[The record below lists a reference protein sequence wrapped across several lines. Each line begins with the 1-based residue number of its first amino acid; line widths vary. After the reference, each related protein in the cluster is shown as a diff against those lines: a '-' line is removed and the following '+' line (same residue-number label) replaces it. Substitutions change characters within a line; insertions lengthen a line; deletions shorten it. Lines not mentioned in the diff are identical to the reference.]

1 MHTPSNTRK
10 HRQTGN
16 RNQQTFH
23 IHTVQNSTLRPL
35 QDYRGLAALAA
46 CLMLGACGQLPDL
59 GSPEMMAVSQPSE
72 KPEVQEGPAND
83 PEKATDYWGKKF
95 AKNPRDLK
103 SALNYARNLKAMG
116 QKRRAI
122 IVLQQAAIFHGQNK
136 ELAGEYGRLA
146 LEFDQLSVA
155 KRLLAAADNP
165 TKPDWKVISARGTV
179 LAKEGKYGDA
189 IPFFERA
196 LSLAHNHPSL
206 VNNLALAHAMSGE
219 AERAEGMLRQ
229 ASIANPASPKIRQNL
244 ALVLS
249 LQGRYDE
256 AKQIASQDLSPE
268 KAAKNTETLRRI
280 VKLEP
285 KAAPVPEPPKA
296 LAQWTTDVEV
306 SAAKPVNTGLTAHE
320 PNATADWTTSLKT
333 SAATD
338 GYSGKPSWTPQI
350 AMSVAE

>member
-1 MHTPSNTRK
+1 
-10 HRQTGN
+10 
-16 RNQQTFH
+16 
-23 IHTVQNSTLRPL
+23 
-35 QDYRGLAALAA
+35 
-46 CLMLGACGQLPDL
+46 MLGACGQLPDL
-59 GSPEMMAVSQPSE
+59 GSPEMMAVSQSSAN
-72 KPEVQEGPAND
+72 PEVEGAAASD
-83 PEKATDYWGKKF
+83 PEKATDHWGKKF

-103 SALNYARNLKAMG
+103 NALNYARNLKAMG
-116 QKRRAI
+116 QKRRAMS
-122 IVLQQAAIFHGQNK
+122 VLQQAAIFHGHNK

-179 LAKEGKYGDA
+179 LAKEGKYADA

-256 AKQIASQDLSPE
+256 AKQIASQDLAPE

-285 KAAPVPEPPKA
+285 KAAPVPKPPKA

-306 SAAKPVNTGLTAHE
+306 SAAKPVDTGLTAHE

-338 GYSGKPSWTPQI
+338 EYSGKPSWTPQI